1 MESTMSFW
9 ADLGQ
14 LIPELRDVRH
24 CMLEILGIKSRTTN
38 ICVASTGI
46 SATIRTLGAGL
57 V

>member
-1 MESTMSFW
+1 MSFW